1 MSWPKTVFKPHKKKE
16 LVEWLKKMPR
26 LGFGRTKKQVIKT
39 VKNIL
44 DKQGRT
50 VPVFK
55 NNKPGDDWWKHLL
68 RRNPEIRMKKPEK
81 LERSRAKSCSEKG
94 LRGWYDNYE
103 KVLKEFRITSA
114 DQVYI
119 CDESGFPLQ
128 AGTIGKVVVE
138 RGVSN
143 AYQIVSNKKTQI
155 TVLVAMSA
163 DGKALNPAVL
173 FPGKRPVWNYSIDLP
188 QNSMVAFTDNG
199 WMETGTFYAWL
210 ANHFVKEI
218 PPKRLVILLL
228 DGYNS
233 HIDLYVSKFYDK
245 NGIILFCLRQHKSHL
260 TQPLD
265 VGFFKPL
272 RTLWSASCQKFN
284 DANPKADISKA
295 TFGRVYMEAFNK
307 AVKCKAIIS
316 SFQKAGI
323 YPCSFDQLDKSK
335 FTCSELYDNEHDKD
349 DGDVDIAGISKINDN
364 TVLEIFEN
372 NDDAAP

>member
-1 MSWPKTVFKPHKKKE
+1 
-16 LVEWLKKMPR
+16 
-26 LGFGRTKKQVIKT
+26 
-39 VKNIL
+39 
-44 DKQGRT
+44 
-50 VPVFK
+50 
-55 NNKPGDDWWKHLL
+55 
-68 RRNPEIRMKKPEK
+68 MKKPEK

-103 KVLKEFRITSA
+103 KVLKEVGITSA
-114 DQVYI
+114 DQVYN

-143 AYQIVSNKKTQI
+143 AYQIASNKKTQI
-155 TVLVAMSA
+155 TVLVAISA

-173 FPGKRPVWNYSIDLP
+173 FPGKRPLWNYSIDLP
-188 QNSMVAFTDNG
+188 QNSMVAFTDTG

-210 ANHFVKEI
+210 ANHVIKEI

-233 HIDLYVSKFYDK
+233 HIDLYVSKLYDE
-245 NGIILFCLRQHKSHL
+245 NGIILFCLHQHKSHL

-272 RTLWSASCQKFN
+272 KTFWSASCQKFN
-284 DANPKADISKA
+284 DANPKADILKA
-295 TFGRVYMEAFNK
+295 TFGRVFMEAFNK
-307 AVKCKAIIS
+307 AVKCETSIS

-323 YPCSFDQLDKSK
+323 NPCNFDQLDKSK
-335 FTCSELYDNEHDKD
+335 CTCSELYDNEHDKD

-364 TVLEIFEN
+364 TVLEIYEN